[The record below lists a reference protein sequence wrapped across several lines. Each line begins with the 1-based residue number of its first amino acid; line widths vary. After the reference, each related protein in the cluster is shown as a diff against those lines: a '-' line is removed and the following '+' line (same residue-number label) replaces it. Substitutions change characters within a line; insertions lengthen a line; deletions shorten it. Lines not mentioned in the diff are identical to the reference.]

1 MNIQI
6 IKHPLIEH
14 KLASLRNEKCHM
26 PNFRKLLNE
35 IGLLMAYEVTKELET
50 VDITIKTPVDTA
62 KGKKLKKDPVLVTI
76 LRAGIGMLE
85 PFMQLLPNSRVG
97 FLGMSR
103 NEETLEPHSYYSK
116 IPSQALDSQVYLID
130 PMLATAGSALSAID
144 FLKSKGVKDI
154 SFVCLVAAPEGV
166 KVLNKKHP
174 DIKIYTATLDE
185 RLNEKGYI
193 VPGLGDAGD
202 RIFGTGDDI
211 DL

>member
-14 KLASLRNEKCHM
+14 KLASLRNERCHM
-26 PNFRKLLNE
+26 PKFRKLLNE
-35 IGLLMAYEVTKELET
+35 IGLLMTFEVTKHLET
-50 VDITIKTPVDTA
+50 VDIMIETPVANA

-103 NEETLEPHSYYSK
+103 DEETLEPHSYYSK
-116 IPSQALDSQVYLID
+116 IPSQALDSPVLLID
-130 PMLATAGSALSAID
+130 PMLATGGSALSAID
-144 FLKSKGVKDI
+144 FLKNKGLKDI

-166 KVLNKKHP
+166 KVLNEKHH
-174 DIKIYTATLDE
+174 DIKIYTAALDE
-185 RLNEKGYI
+185 KLNEKGYI

-202 RIFGTGDDI
+202 RIFGTGDDG

>member
-14 KLASLRNEKCHM
+14 KLASLRNERCHM

-35 IGLLMAYEVTKELET
+35 IGLLMTFEVTKELET
-50 VDITIKTPVDTA
+50 VDIMIETPVANA

-103 NEETLEPHSYYSK
+103 DEETLEPHSYYSK
-116 IPSQALDSQVYLID
+116 IPSQALDSPVLLID
-130 PMLATAGSALSAID
+130 PMLATGGSALSAID

-166 KVLNKKHP
+166 KVLNEKHP
-174 DIKIYTATLDE
+174 DIKIYTAALDE
-185 RLNEKGYI
+185 KLNEKGYI

-202 RIFGTGDDI
+202 RIFGTGDDG